1 MGKARFQETLEQI
14 GALSEDEQQSL
25 VEVVRH
31 RLVEQRREE
40 LAKNI
45 VEAKEDYRRGKVKRG
60 TIETLLRDIKR

>member
-1 MGKARFQETLEQI
+1 MGKARFQETLEQV

-25 VEVVRH
+25 VEIVRH

-45 VEAKEDYRRGKVKRG
+45 KIGRAHV
-60 TIETLLRDIKR
+60 